1 MGTEGPG
8 AGRASL
14 APRPWTEGRGRG
26 PADGE
31 SRAHRARPGLPAS
44 APARLPC
51 PHGGPGIAP
60 RPSPPAHGG
69 AVCVRQL
76 AQLTMTSTAAPAG
89 GSQARPHSRRQT
101 TGVASGTRGQD
112 SAWSPK
118 LKPLRSRARCHSE
131 PCSQGAPLSPMTPGG
146 PPSPVTP
153 GAPPSPV
160 TPGPR
165 PHTPVPPPAP
175 AGHGRLPRA
184 RALHLL
190 DELVHVRHGGFVVLP
205 PELLAVQG
213 HEVRPVRVD
222 DLRGSTGPRQQRFWG
237 AAGRR
242 PEARLEGHEA
252 PRPRRSRP
260 PPGQGTP
267 HDGWPLGEAPSRARS
282 TAGWPA
288 GQSSTC

>member
-1 MGTEGPG
+1 MCDAGDPGRGSEAGDSSWSPPQAARVQTLGPQAQLRSRVVASDDQPRKSGSVPSAPCAEEAATVPRVQGPGKVGTEGPG

-76 AQLTMTSTAAPAG
+76 AQLAMTSTAAPAG

-146 PPSPVTP
+146 LAVARDPW
-153 GAPPSPV
+153 APPSHACA
-160 TPGPR
+160 TPR
-165 PHTPVPPPAP
+165 P
-175 AGHGRLPRA
+175 GWA
-184 RALHLL
+184 RA
-190 DELVHVRHGGFVVLP
+190 
-205 PELLAVQG
+205 
-213 HEVRPVRVD
+213 
-222 DLRGSTGPRQQRFWG
+222 
-237 AAGRR
+237 AA
-242 PEARLEGHEA
+242 EG
-252 PRPRRSRP
+252 
-260 PPGQGTP
+260 TC
-267 HDGWPLGEAPSRARS
+267 
-282 TAGWPA
+282 PA
-288 GQSSTC
+288 LT